1 MTRKIILIAMLLV
14 ATAARAFDF
23 RVEVA
28 AGQKVY
34 FTIIS
39 GTNTVKVVNPDWDSY
54 TPPMGA
60 LTLPATVEN
69 SGTTYDV
76 VAIDE
81 RAFQGCTEITAIVVP
96 EGVTRIGRLAF
107 AQCSALAS
115 ISLPST
121 LTMLGSYAFT
131 GTAYFGNNDNITDEG
146 LLFIGSYLIASAP
159 SAVGSAV
166 VLPEGTLGV
175 GNMALY
181 TCSTVERI
189 TLPATVRFIGEQ
201 AFNGCSSLDT
211 IEMLGSVPPTLESNA
226 FTDVGSFTVLV
237 PCQSGDAYR
246 SASNWSTLNIVEKC
260 SHSGVE
266 IADTV
271 LPTIMPVSGGLL
283 IENEGN
289 ETCIVSD
296 VMGRTVAQRRS
307 GFVAL
312 PAKGVYLVSLPGR
325 KAIKVMYLK

>member
-1 MTRKIILIAMLLV
+1 MTRKIIIIVMLLA
-14 ATAARAFDF
+14 ATTARAFDF

-34 FTIIS
+34 FTIIA

-54 TPPMGA
+54 TPPSGA

-69 SGTTYDV
+69 NSTTYSV

-81 RAFQGCTEITAIVVP
+81 RAFQGCTGITAIVVP

-107 AQCSALAS
+107 AQCSALES

-121 LTMLGSYAFT
+121 LTVLGSYAFT

-146 LLFIGSYLIASAP
+146 LLFIGAYLIASAP
-159 SAVGSAV
+159 SSVGSAV

-181 TCSTVERI
+181 TCSTVERV

-211 IEMLGSVPPTLESNA
+211 LELLGAVPPTLESNA
-226 FTDVGSFTVLV
+226 FTDVGTFTVLV
-237 PCQSGDAYR
+237 PCQSGNTYR
-246 SASNWSTLNIVEKC
+246 SAPNWNAQTIVEKC
-260 SHSGVE
+260 SQAGVE
-266 IADTV
+266 IADAP
-271 LPTIMPVSGGLL
+271 LPTVTTVAGGITIANSGQ
-283 IENEGN
+283 EG
-289 ETCIVSD
+289 CRVSD
-296 VMGRTVAQRRS
+296 LLGRQIARCRD

-312 PAKGVYLVSLPGR
+312 PCHGVYVVTLPGG
-325 KAIKVMYLK
+325 KSIKVMYR